1 MPPTLRSVLAQ
12 REKNRPQDVARIL
25 HAGPQRHGLLRDGA
39 EEEDGRHG
47 GANVQV
53 ADRVLRLTPYLKPTS
68 RLRFT
73 VMVPWMHTNAST
85 LFCLGLSTARK
96 HYPHARHWHTQ
107 RSDSKII
114 VSSSTR
120 SASFAR
126 YDAICGNS
134 VFSFAT
140 LASSSFLLEKVQ

>member
-1 MPPTLRSVLAQ
+1 
-12 REKNRPQDVARIL
+12 
-25 HAGPQRHGLLRDGA
+25 
-39 EEEDGRHG
+39 
-47 GANVQV
+47 
-53 ADRVLRLTPYLKPTS
+53 
-68 RLRFT
+68 
-73 VMVPWMHTNAST
+73 MVPWMHTYAST
-85 LFCLGLSTARK
+85 LFCLGLSTAWK
-96 HYPHARHWHTQ
+96 YHPHARHWHTQ

-114 VSSSTR
+114 VSSSTC